1 MTKSIKSYAKINIS
15 LNVKEKRPDG
25 YHNLETVFYPINLLD
40 ALEITV
46 TDKQEQD
53 CAIKV
58 SGEVLAGRPEDNLV
72 VKAYKALKAI
82 FPDKIKPV
90 EARLHKHIP
99 SGAGLGGGSSDAA
112 FTLKLLNEKFQ
123 LELSEGQ
130 LQQIAAK
137 IGADCPFF
145 IKNKPVFAQGIGDVL
160 TELDISL
167 KGKVIVLIKPDIGIS
182 TKDAYAMIN
191 PKKPELPLTE
201 LLKQPIEQWKDNVV
215 NDFEKSVFRKFPEIA
230 AIKDRLYD
238 LQAVFAAMSGSGSA
252 VFGIFNQQ
260 IDHIDEIF
268 SGYFCRQRIID

>member
-1 MTKSIKSYAKINIS
+1 MIVYPNAKINIG
-15 LNVKEKRPDG
+15 LNIVEKRPDG

-215 NDFEKSVFRKFPEIA
+215 NDFEKNVFRKFPEIA